1 MLDLFCC
8 IVLVISWISKN
19 KLMSSLDHL
28 DLNPKHENL
37 AQNLYST
44 SKILYPSRKFSLLFI
59 LEFNQDSLA
68 RMITVLNSLITIAV
82 LAVIMNV
89 FFSFQ
94 QSVNYRKYSLHKP
107 VLRNALF
114 HLAVVDLN

>member
-1 MLDLFCC
+1 
-8 IVLVISWISKN
+8 
-19 KLMSSLDHL
+19 MSSLDHL